1 MPKKSVSVVPIEVID
16 VIEEPVKKPR
26 APRKKKEVADVAVIE
41 EPVKKPRAPRKKK
54 EVIP

>member
-1 MPKKSVSVVPIEVID
+1 MPKKSVSVVPIDVIE

>member
-1 MPKKSVSVVPIEVID
+1 MPKKSVSVVPID
-16 VIEEPVKKPR
+16 TLNVIEEPVKKTR
-26 APRKKKEVADVAVIE
+26 APRKKKEVAVVE